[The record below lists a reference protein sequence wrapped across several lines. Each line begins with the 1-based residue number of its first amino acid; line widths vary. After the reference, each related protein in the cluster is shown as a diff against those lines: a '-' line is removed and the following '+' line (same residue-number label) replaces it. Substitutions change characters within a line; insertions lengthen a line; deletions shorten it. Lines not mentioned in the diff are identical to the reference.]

1 MKRAMVLALCLMLM
15 AGNAYAKKDPFFVYD
30 ADEHDYEGRVVWS
43 SDVTYRDNEGNDHDA
58 FIWHTLNL
66 KTGKYTTD
74 EMRDSYIIM
83 DDGSCEGFLTAREK
97 DGCVSVFN
105 VTDGYN
111 SKLLFAYAP
120 EDGALLNEYLRI
132 TVRAYMEDYLYYLE
146 RRAVDPQISPTRY
159 ERRFIRSDMHGDTY
173 TYTAKNAGVLYKN
186 GTCAWEIEGESALC
200 VESPDRG
207 VFKTLTAQEVDGAER
222 VRPAVWLSEKKLL
235 FWAFKPGKLEGTLYL
250 LNIETGKV
258 KKYLDK
264 RGEEITNAGGYEPYS
279 VMMDINEE
287 KELVVYMQDPADEVY
302 CEPILWD
309 LESGKCTE
317 LYGTYM
323 RDYGLRYR
331 KKIREVTSDDM
342 IVVWIKD

>member
-15 AGNAYAKKDPFFVYD
+15 AGSAYAKKDPFFVYD
-30 ADEHDYEGRVVWS
+30 ADAHDYEGRVVWS
-43 SDVTYRDNEGNDHDA
+43 SDVTYSDNEGNDYDA

-105 VTDGYN
+105 VKNGYD
-111 SKLLFAYAP
+111 SELLFTYALDEGYFTCFSMP
-120 EDGALLNEYLRI
+120 M
-132 TVRAYMEDYLYYLE
+132 TVRGYMEGYLYYIDRLNTE
-146 RRAVDPQISPTRY
+146 EGYVWLLSRT
-159 ERRFIRSDMHGDTY
+159 DMQGDEY
-173 TYTAKNAGVLYKN
+173 TYSAPNGTHLALYKN
-186 GTCAWEIEGESALC
+186 GTCAWRTEDESVLC

-207 VFKTLTAQEVDGAER
+207 VFKTLAAQDTDGAER
-222 VRPAVWLSEKKLL
+222 VRPSVWLSEKKLL
-235 FWAFKPGKLEGTLYL
+235 FWAFKPGKWEGTLYL

-264 RGEEITNAGGYEPYS
+264 KGEEITNAGGYNPYL

-287 KELVVYMQDPADEVY
+287 KELVVYFEVFADEVY
-302 CEPILWD
+302 SEPMLMD
-309 LESGKCTE
+309 LTNGEYTR
-317 LYGTYM
+317 LYGTYS
-323 RDYGLRYR
+323 RIHGQQYR
-331 KKIREVTSDDM
+331 EEIDEAASDG
-342 IVVWIKD
+342 IIAVWIND